1 MLFFNS
7 YTSSNYKKRDLIDG
21 YYDKIIKISREILKK
36 PHNIIILKGKDA
48 QDEIN
53 NLSMDQ
59 NYSYKLKRS
68 MTDIKSKI
76 IIFQVKK

>member
-1 MLFFNS
+1 M
-7 YTSSNYKKRDLIDG
+7 
-21 YYDKIIKISREILKK
+21 
-36 PHNIIILKGKDA
+36 ILKGKDA

-59 NYSYKLKRS
+59 NYSYKLKSS